1 MSFDTL
7 SDVNYLAALVAALA
21 WFALGAIWYAPPVL
35 GRAWM
40 RAGGTE
46 MPEGFRPNPAIF
58 VATLVLYFVTAVAAA
73 MFAKATGST
82 TFGDGVVLGLVTA
95 VGFVVTT
102 IAIEAL
108 YGRRPQPI
116 AWFAING
123 AVNLLGVLI
132 VAVIVTVWD

>member
-35 GRAWM
+35 GRAWI
-40 RAGGTE
+40 RAGGTG

-82 TFGDGVVLGLVTA
+82 TFGDGVVSPRALATRWGISQATSIPVRPA
-95 VGFVVTT
+95 PTT
-102 IAIEAL
+102 TT
-108 YGRRPQPI
+108 
-116 AWFAING
+116 
-123 AVNLLGVLI
+123 VLRAS
-132 VAVIVTVWD
+132 VDGMPRSAAR